1 MTPEAAVS
9 VIVPSLDEAQ
19 NLEEVLPKIPSQYEL
34 IIVEGARFHRTTE
47 LVRSLRPDARVIGQ
61 TRYGKGNAVAC
72 GFAAA
77 TGDIIVMFDADG
89 SADPAEITRFVQA
102 VSDGAMFAKG
112 TRSRGGGSDDITHL
126 RNAGNVGL
134 TLLTNL
140 MFGVRYTDLCYGYN
154 ALHRD
159 LLPLLDLPDT
169 EPVGGAPLIW
179 PDFSSD
185 LLPRKIETSWPESTN
200 PNSVSVPSACSPKQ
214 FPSTPACMP
223 QANTSAGSSESHPTH
238 CASGITKPK
247 SIPARG
253 LASQPIC
260 TKRTVGCAVKW
271 QSFAKQMRSSKLR
284 AYFSLRNSTGHERN
298 DHVH

>member
-1 MTPEAAVS
+1 MTPDATVT

-19 NLEEVLPKIPSQYEL
+19 NLEEVLPKIPAQYEL
-34 IIVEGARFHRTTE
+34 IIVEGARFHRTSE
-47 LVRSLRPDARVIGQ
+47 LVRSLRPDARVIEQ

-89 SADPAEITRFVQA
+89 SADPDEIPRFVGA
-102 VSDGAMFAKG
+102 ITDGAMFAKG

-159 LLPLLDLPDT
+159 LLPLLDLPDP
-169 EPVGGAPLIW
+169 EPAGGAPQW
-179 PDFSSD
+179 GDGFE
-185 LLPRKIETSWPESTN
+185 IETLINVRAALAGVPITE
-200 PNSVSVPSACSPKQ
+200 VPSHERSRIHGVSNLNAWRDGKRVLATLVRERRTARERLIAVDPMHQSDTPLSVRGQ
-214 FPSTPACMP
+214 FPLS
-223 QANTSAGSSESHPTH
+223 
-238 CASGITKPK
+238 
-247 SIPARG
+247 
-253 LASQPIC
+253 
-260 TKRTVGCAVKW
+260 
-271 QSFAKQMRSSKLR
+271 
-284 AYFSLRNSTGHERN
+284 
-298 DHVH
+298 